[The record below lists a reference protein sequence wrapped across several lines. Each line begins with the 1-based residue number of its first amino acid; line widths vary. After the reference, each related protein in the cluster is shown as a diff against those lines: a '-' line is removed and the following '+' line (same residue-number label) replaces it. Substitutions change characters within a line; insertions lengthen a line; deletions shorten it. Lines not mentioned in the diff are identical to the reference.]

1 MPSAPL
7 YFDYAATTPVDDRVI
22 ETMLTCLGRQVN
34 FGNPASSGHAYGQ
47 AAREVVEQA
56 RRQVAERVGARA
68 DDIVWTSGATES
80 NNLALKGIAQGLAQ
94 PGHLITSQLEHKAVL
109 DTVKELERQG
119 WAITRLAPDASGLI
133 QPYSVQAALRAD
145 TRLVSLMAVNNELGT
160 VTDFAAIGERVRAH
174 GALLHVDA
182 AQAVGKLAIDLQAM
196 AVDLMSFSAH
206 KVYGPKGIGALYVGP
221 RARELMC
228 AQIHGGGHE
237 QGLRSGTL
245 ATHQIV
251 GMGSAFALAGE
262 PGDSEHQRIEHLARR
277 LREGL
282 LALPGVSLNGCALQR
297 IPHTL
302 NLCIEANGFNS
313 MALASELALSTT
325 SACNSASNAA
335 SHVLLALGLDEARAR
350 KSVRVSIG
358 RFTTEAEV
366 DTAIAVFGRA
376 LTAASAALW

>member
-22 ETMLTCLGRQVN
+22 EAMLACLGRHAT
-34 FGNPASSGHAYGQ
+34 FGNPASSGHAHGQ

-56 RRQVAERVGARA
+56 RRQVAERVGA
-68 DDIVWTSGATES
+68 DPQTMVWTSGATES
-80 NNLALKGIAQGLAQ
+80 NNLALKGIAQGIGQA
-94 PGHLITSQLEHKAVL
+94 GHLITSQLEHKAVL
-109 DTVKELERQG
+109 DTVAELERQG
-119 WAITRLAPDASGLI
+119 WAVTRLAPDTSGLI
-133 QPYSVQAALRAD
+133 HPDAVQAALRAD

-174 GALLHVDA
+174 GALFHVDA
-182 AQAVGKLAIDLQAM
+182 AQAVGKLSIDLGTS

-221 RARELMC
+221 RAGKLMR

-251 GMGSAFALAGE
+251 GMGSAFALAGQ
-262 PGDSEHQRIEHLARR
+262 PGDNDYQHTERLASQ

-282 LALPGVSLNGCALQR
+282 LALPGISLNGSPVQR
-297 IPHTL
+297 VPHTF
-302 NLCIEANGFNS
+302 NLCIEAAGFNS
-313 MALASELALSTT
+313 AALASELALSTT

-335 SHVLLALGLDEARAR
+335 SHVLLALGLDEAQAR
-350 KSVRVSIG
+350 RSVRVSIG
-358 RFTTEAEV
+358 RFTTEAEIEQ
-366 DTAIAVFGRA
+366 AIEVFRRA
-376 LTAASAALW
+376 LSAGSTAFW

>member
-80 NNLALKGIAQGLAQ
+80 NNLALKGIAQGMIQ

-109 DTVKELERQG
+109 DTVNELERQG

-133 QPYSVQAALRAD
+133 QPYAVQAALRAD

-221 RARELMC
+221 RARERMR

-245 ATHQIV
+245 PTHQIV

-262 PGDSEHQRIEHLARR
+262 PGDSEHQRIEQLTKR

-282 LALPGVSLNGCALQR
+282 LALPGVSLNGCARQR

-335 SHVLLALGLDEARAR
+335 SHVLLALGLDEVRAR
-350 KSVRVSIG
+350 KSVRMSIG
-358 RFTTEAEV
+358 RFTSEAEV